1 MRIVIDL
8 QGAQG
13 GSRHRGI
20 GRYCL
25 ALAQAMVRN
34 RNSHEIIIA
43 LNGMFP
49 DTIEPIRA
57 AFDGL
62 LPQENIR
69 CWHAAGPVHSNDSA
83 NVWLRQTAEIMREV
97 FLANLKP
104 DILHVTSLFE
114 GFKDDAV
121 HSIGLIPIS
130 IPTAVTFYDLIPLI
144 QSDIYLKPNPLY
156 ETFYRQKL
164 AFLKKADIYLA
175 ISESSRQ
182 EIIDHLSIKAE
193 QVVNI
198 ASAVDIHF
206 KPIHISETDRNSLRN
221 RFGITRGFVMYSGA
235 TDERKNHLRLIKAF
249 SLLPSG
255 LRKNYQLVIVGYL
268 PPHHREKF
276 ELYAKLCG
284 LKSTDVVIT
293 GRVTDQE
300 MVQFY
305 NLCTL
310 FVFPSLHEGFG
321 LPALEAMSCGAP
333 VIGSNTSS
341 LPEVIGRSDAL
352 FDPFDEKAISQKIAE
367 VLLSD
372 TLQNDFAKH
381 GLEQAKKFSWDE
393 SAKRAIASFE
403 RYHIKQ
409 NNKQTS
415 IISEQSSTIGDSW
428 LIEKLAKLINPVADD
443 QDWIKIA
450 GAIAQNVHKQTEKQL
465 LVDIS
470 ELAHRDHK
478 TGIQRVVRSILAE
491 LLANPP
497 QGFKVEL
504 VYATPHE
511 PGYRYA
517 RQFTQRFL
525 GNSEQ
530 QIEDEFADLFNGDIF
545 LGLDLQHHVVLQ
557 QAAFYAHARNIG
569 VRVFFVVYD
578 LLPVLLPKVFPDGT
592 AFYHAQW
599 LDMLAQTDGVLCISR
614 AVADEMAE
622 WLTVFGPKRLRPFNV
637 GWFHLGADVACS
649 APSKG
654 LPVDAGYVLKS
665 ISKRPT
671 FLSVGT
677 VEPRKGQLQTL
688 TAFETLWSQGVD
700 INLVL
705 VGKHGW
711 NVDLL
716 VEMLR
721 GNTERNRRL
730 FWLEGISDEY
740 LEKVYAASTCLIA
753 ASEGEGFGL
762 PLIEAA
768 QHKKPIIARDI
779 PVFREVAGENA
790 FYFSGLEPNAL
801 ADAVREWLVLNRA
814 DQAPQSDT
822 MPWLTWK
829 QSTQNLLDVMLGGQW
844 YQQWMPDE
852 VHRYWGSDSRLGTQ
866 VGQRTG
872 RDIVSAQQ
880 TGYLLFGPY
889 IALAAGQY
897 RVTIYGAV
905 GEKGAAGAHMDVAVD
920 KGNVILAASVL
931 DEPDQ
936 NGVLI
941 DLAIM
946 LDSSCT
952 DLEVRVWVSSNSDLR
967 ISMIEIAPWR
977 TTDVYRFAGSNNRFT
992 TQVGKR
998 EDRHIVTTSQTG
1010 YLLFGPY
1017 IPLDAGRY
1025 KVTIHGKFRKNNAAG
1040 ARMDIAVDKGSS
1052 ILGMS
1057 ALSESDENDNLAT
1070 LLISLNSPCTDLEV
1084 RIWVSESTDL
1094 KVSMIE
1100 IAPWQS
1106 EPDISN
1112 INQEDLVEGDPL
1124 NWCGVPIES
1133 SAQVQRAQTLTSAPG
1148 ATEISQNV
1156 AAVKSVV
1163 NTKVLLQ
1170 KLTDS
1175 LAVTQPF
1182 ASMSSTKLEV
1192 TDNDGG
1198 ALTALESA
1206 KTKILSDH
1214 NQASNNALA
1223 PKLTTIPA
1231 AIPNKLKPLS
1241 TERNRAKV
1249 KQNKKR

>member
-34 RNSHEIIIA
+34 RSGHEIIIA

-62 LPQENIR
+62 LPQANIR
-69 CWHAAGPVHSNDSA
+69 CWDAAGPVHSSDPTNA
-83 NVWLRQTAEIMREV
+83 WRRNTAEIMREV

-121 HSIGLIPIS
+121 HSIDIIPTS

-144 QSDIYLKPNPLY
+144 QSDVYLKPNPLY

-164 AFLKKADIYLA
+164 AYLKKADIYLA

-182 EIIDHLSIKAE
+182 EIIDHLDVKTE

-198 ASAVDIHF
+198 AAAADIHF
-206 KPIHISETDRNSLRN
+206 KPIHISEADKNNLCN
-221 RFGITRGFVMYSGA
+221 RFGVTRDFVMYSGA

-249 SLLPSG
+249 SLLPSE
-255 LRKNYQLVIVGYL
+255 LRKQYQLVIVGYL

-276 ELYAKLCG
+276 DLYAELCG

-305 NLCTL
+305 NLCAL

-352 FDPFDEKAISQKIAE
+352 FDPFDEKAISQKIAD

-372 TLQNDFAKH
+372 TLQNNFAKH

-393 SAKRAIASFE
+393 SATRAIASFE

-415 IISEQSSTIGDSW
+415 ISNEQSSTIGDSW
-428 LIEKLAKLINPVADD
+428 LIEKLAKLINPLADD
-443 QDWIKIA
+443 QDWIKTA
-450 GAIAQNVHKQTEKQL
+450 QAIAQNQHKQNEKQL

-470 ELAHRDHK
+470 ELAFRDHK
-478 TGIQRVVRSILAE
+478 TGIQRVVRSIVTE

-517 RQFTQRFL
+517 TQFTQRFL
-525 GNSEQ
+525 GNPEKSV
-530 QIEDEFADLFNGDIF
+530 EDEFADLFDGDIF

-557 QAAFYAHARNIG
+557 QAAFYAHLRGIG
-569 VRVFFVVYD
+569 VQVFFVVYD

-592 AFYHAQW
+592 AFYHGQW
-599 LDMLAQTDGVLCISR
+599 LVMLAQTDGVLCISR

-622 WLTVFGPKRLRPFNV
+622 WLTVSGPKRLRPFNI

-649 APSKG
+649 APSRG
-654 LPVDAGYVLKS
+654 MPADAGHVLKL
-665 ISKRPT
+665 ISERPT

-688 TAFETLWSQGVD
+688 TAFETLWGQGVD

-779 PVFREVAGENA
+779 PVFREVAGEHA

-801 ADAVREWLVLNRA
+801 ADAVREWLVLNKA

-829 QSTQNLLDVMLGGQW
+829 QSTQNLLDVMLGAQW
-844 YQQWMPDE
+844 YRQWMPDD
-852 VHRYWGSDSRLGTQ
+852 VYRFWGADSRLNTQ
-866 VGQRTG
+866 VGKRTG
-872 RDIVSAQQ
+872 RNTVSTGVA
-880 TGYLLFGPY
+880 GYLLYGPY
-889 IALAAGQY
+889 VPLTAGKY
-897 RVTIYGAV
+897 WVMIRGGISENGL
-905 GEKGAAGAHMDVAVD
+905 AGAHMDVVAD
-920 KGNVILAASVL
+920 KGCVTLGKSVL
-931 DEPDQ
+931 NEP
-936 NGVLI
+936 NESGALVALLI
-941 DLAIM
+941 S
-946 LDSSCT
+946 LDVPCA
-952 DLEVRVWVSSNSDLR
+952 DLEVRVWVSENSNLH
-967 ISMIEIAPWR
+967 ISMIEIAPWQDAQETSNIEAGESLLLDSPDQVAVSPEPADRQEITRR
-977 TTDVYRFAGSNNRFT
+977 TSSSPPVTEPAPDVVLVELENE
-992 TQVGKR
+992 V
-998 EDRHIVTTSQTG
+998 SQQ
-1010 YLLFGPY
+1010 
-1017 IPLDAGRY
+1017 
-1025 KVTIHGKFRKNNAAG
+1025 
-1040 ARMDIAVDKGSS
+1040 
-1052 ILGMS
+1052 
-1057 ALSESDENDNLAT
+1057 ALAES
-1070 LLISLNSPCTDLEV
+1070 LEMV
-1084 RIWVSESTDL
+1084 EPAL
-1094 KVSMIE
+1094 
-1100 IAPWQS
+1100 IAPSSKFSVVNGYSDLFPGPES
-1106 EPDISN
+1106 EGVKTLSDFAHTLSN
-1112 INQEDLVEGDPL
+1112 D
-1124 NWCGVPIES
+1124 
-1133 SAQVQRAQTLTSAPG
+1133 ASAPG
-1148 ATEISQNV
+1148 GMPRPSAAQN
-1156 AAVKSVV
+1156 KR
-1163 NTKVLLQ
+1163 
-1170 KLTDS
+1170 
-1175 LAVTQPF
+1175 QP
-1182 ASMSSTKLEV
+1182 T
-1192 TDNDGG
+1192 
-1198 ALTALESA
+1198 
-1206 KTKILSDH
+1206 
-1214 NQASNNALA
+1214 
-1223 PKLTTIPA
+1223 
-1231 AIPNKLKPLS
+1231 S
-1241 TERNRAKV
+1241 TEHNRAKA
-1249 KQNKKR
+1249 KRKKNR

>member
-13 GSRHRGI
+13 GSRDRGI

-34 RNSHEIIIA
+34 RGDHEIIIA

-62 LPQENIR
+62 LSQENIR
-69 CWHAAGPVHSNDSA
+69 CWHAAGPVHSSDPSNAWRRD
-83 NVWLRQTAEIMREV
+83 TAEIIREV

-114 GFKDDAV
+114 GFGDDAV
-121 HSIGLIPIS
+121 HSIDIIPAS

-144 QSDIYLKPNPLY
+144 QSDVYLKPNPLY

-164 AFLKKADIYLA
+164 AYLKKADIYLA

-182 EIIDHLSIKAE
+182 EIIHNLNVKTE

-198 ASAVDIHF
+198 AAAVDIHF
-206 KPIHISETDRNSLRN
+206 KPVHISEVDKNSLQN
-221 RFGITRGFVMYSGA
+221 RFGLTRDFVMYSGA

-249 SLLPSG
+249 SLLPSE
-255 LRKNYQLVIVGYL
+255 LRKNYQLVIVGGL
-268 PPHHREKF
+268 PLHHQEKF
-276 ELYAKLCG
+276 KQYANLCG

-305 NLCTL
+305 NLCIL

-352 FDPFDEKAISQKIAE
+352 FDPFDEKAISQKIAD

-393 SAKRAIASFE
+393 SATRAIASFE
-403 RYHIKQ
+403 RYHNKQ
-409 NNKQTS
+409 NNKKTTVNNEQFDT
-415 IISEQSSTIGDSW
+415 ISDSW
-428 LIEKLAKLINPVADD
+428 LIEKLVKLINPLADD
-443 QDWIKIA
+443 QDWINIA
-450 GAIAQNVHKQTEKQL
+450 KAITQNHHKQNEKQL

-470 ELAHRDHK
+470 ELANRDHK
-478 TGIQRVVRSILAE
+478 TGIQRVVRSILTE

-497 QGFKVEL
+497 QGFKVKL
-504 VYATPHE
+504 VYATINE

-525 GNSEQ
+525 GNSEKLV
-530 QIEDEFADLFNGDIF
+530 EDEFADLFSGDIF
-545 LGLDLQHHVVLQ
+545 LGLDLQHQVVLQ
-557 QAAFYAHARNIG
+557 QAAFYEYLRRIG
-569 VRVFFVVYD
+569 VQVFFVVYD
-578 LLPVLLPKVFPDGT
+578 LLPVLLPKVFPEGT
-592 AFYHAQW
+592 AFHHAQW
-599 LDMLAQTDGVLCISR
+599 LIKLAQTDGVLCISR

-622 WLTVFGPKRLRPFNV
+622 WLTVFGPKRLRPFNI

-654 LPVDAGYVLKS
+654 MPDDAGHVLKL

-688 TAFETLWSQGVD
+688 TAFQTLWDQGVD

-705 VGKHGW
+705 IGKHGW

-716 VEMLR
+716 VDMLR

-740 LEKVYAASTCLIA
+740 LEKVYDASTCLIA

-779 PVFREVAGENA
+779 PVFREVAGRHA

-801 ADAVREWLVLNRA
+801 ADAVREWLVLNNS

-829 QSTQNLLDVMLGGQW
+829 QSTQNLLDVILKHQW
-844 YQQWMPDE
+844 YQQWMPDD

-866 VGQRTG
+866 VGQRIG
-872 RDIVSAQQ
+872 RDILSTQQ
-880 TGYLLFGPY
+880 TGYLIFGPY
-889 IALAAGQY
+889 ISLEAGY
-897 RVTIYGAV
+897 YTVKIRGELSKKGAV
-905 GEKGAAGAHMDVAVD
+905 GPRMDVAID
-920 KGNVILAASVL
+920 KGQKIIGESIAGTVDENGYLASL
-931 DEPDQ
+931 PITL
-936 NGVLI
+936 NT
-941 DLAIM
+941 
-946 LDSSCT
+946 SCT
-952 DLEVRVWVSSNSDLR
+952 DLEIRIWISNDTNLK
-967 ISMIEIAPWR
+967 ISMISIEPLHIAQN
-977 TTDVYRFAGSNNRFT
+977 S
-992 TQVGKR
+992 
-998 EDRHIVTTSQTG
+998 
-1010 YLLFGPY
+1010 
-1017 IPLDAGRY
+1017 
-1025 KVTIHGKFRKNNAAG
+1025 AA
-1040 ARMDIAVDKGSS
+1040 AALEKQA
-1052 ILGMS
+1052 
-1057 ALSESDENDNLAT
+1057 ALSGSVNASNDESASKNLLSVSASHNQ
-1070 LLISLNSPCTDLEV
+1070 LPLISAEHSQKKSKRKKKNVNL
-1084 RIWVSESTDL
+1084 
-1094 KVSMIE
+1094 
-1100 IAPWQS
+1100 
-1106 EPDISN
+1106 IS
-1112 INQEDLVEGDPL
+1112 I
-1124 NWCGVPIES
+1124 
-1133 SAQVQRAQTLTSAPG
+1133 
-1148 ATEISQNV
+1148 
-1156 AAVKSVV
+1156 
-1163 NTKVLLQ
+1163 
-1170 KLTDS
+1170 
-1175 LAVTQPF
+1175 
-1182 ASMSSTKLEV
+1182 M
-1192 TDNDGG
+1192 
-1198 ALTALESA
+1198 
-1206 KTKILSDH
+1206 
-1214 NQASNNALA
+1214 
-1223 PKLTTIPA
+1223 
-1231 AIPNKLKPLS
+1231 
-1241 TERNRAKV
+1241 
-1249 KQNKKR
+1249 